1 LVAGPQVVDISVD
14 PLDQR
19 RRRRRAW
26 LRIGLPVAGVAL
38 MIVTI
43 VGIALYSY
51 RANRS
56 GALALS
62 NDLLATLEERV
73 TITLSHY
80 LDPAVRAM
88 RIARATV
95 PDGTNPARLP
105 LIDALAT
112 SLLRE
117 VTQID
122 DVGFGDSDG
131 NYVMVRRG
139 ANGGADV
146 KVVHNMPRPRRVT
159 WIHRDAAGAEIG
171 REDDPH
177 DDFDP
182 RTRPWYNGALGSNDV
197 SWTGVYV
204 FFTSHLPGITVSAS
218 RRDADGRAYVVELDL
233 ALKALSDFLSS
244 LEIGRSGRAVIIDK
258 AGRLIAAPAG
268 IEILRTSDGAM
279 TTARVDEVGDPVLEH
294 AYDRF
299 RTDGFAHHVI
309 EVDGRRY
316 IAAVTPLAAA
326 GREWALMMVVPEDDF
341 IGFVASNNRK
351 ALGMSLIVVA
361 LAAILASL
369 LVRQGLRADR
379 SARLL
384 LDRQHAIQRQ
394 STAFAALAADV
405 SVFDPR
411 SGEPPRGLTETLADI
426 CRARRVSLW
435 RLTAG
440 GQLLHCEDSFE
451 RDTGGHADGFE
462 LHRDELPQFFMHLLK
477 GDEIHVADASRD
489 RRTAELHRL
498 VMAPLGTRSLLSV
511 PVRRDGHVVGAVWLE
526 DAEGATGTID
536 FARAVANMVA
546 LRMGEAPAEPRE
558 QRARETSA
566 AALGGR
572 RDVDADLRLREIDPA
587 AVAVQV
593 YSGVSAMVLH
603 LTDPSAMAQRA
614 AESGRSLSD
623 EIVCSLQQFA
633 VAYDIPYLKLVGHEI
648 VAAAGLDPPAADGAA
663 RIADAAVALRQRC
676 LSLFEGCDR
685 PPEFRIGLDHGIA
698 IGSVVGSDPKVFN
711 LWGEAVRSA
720 DSMARTALPG
730 TIQTTEAAF
739 AQLRH
744 DFLFRPR
751 GRFFLP
757 HVGEAQT
764 FVLSG
769 RL

>member
-1 LVAGPQVVDISVD
+1 MIAGPHVVDISVD

-26 LRIGLPVAGVAL
+26 LRIGFPVAGVAL
-38 MIVTI
+38 MIATI
-43 VGIALYSY
+43 LAIALYSY

-73 TITLSHY
+73 TVTLSHY
-80 LDPAVRAM
+80 LDPAVRAV

-105 LIDALAT
+105 LIDALAS

-131 NYVMVRRG
+131 NYVMVRRS
-139 ANGGADV
+139 ANGGTDV

-159 WIHRDAAGAEIG
+159 WIHHDAAGEEIG

-182 RTRPWYNGALGSNDV
+182 RTRPWYSGALGKDDV
-197 SWTGVYV
+197 AWTNVYV

-218 RRDADGRAYVVELDL
+218 RRDADGRAHVVEIDI
-233 ALKALSDFLSS
+233 ALTALSDFLSS

-268 IEILRTSDGAM
+268 IEMLRKGDGA

-299 RTDGFAHHVI
+299 RTDGYAHHVI
-309 EVDGRRY
+309 EVDDRRY
-316 IAAVTPLAAA
+316 IAAVRPLTSA
-326 GREWALMMVVPEDDF
+326 GRDWALMMVVPEDDF
-341 IGFVASNNRK
+341 VGFVAGNNRK
-351 ALGMSLIVVA
+351 ALGMSLVVVA
-361 LAAILASL
+361 LAAVLASL

-384 LDRQHAIQRQ
+384 LDRQQAIHRQ
-394 STAFAALAADV
+394 STAFAALAADA
-405 SVFDPR
+405 SVFDPA
-411 SGEPPRGLTETLADI
+411 SGQPPRGLTETLADVG
-426 CRARRVSLW
+426 RARRVSLW

-462 LHRDELPQFFMHLLK
+462 LHRDELPQLFAHLLT
-477 GDEIHVADASRD
+477 GEELHVADAARD

-498 VMAPLGTRSLLSV
+498 IMAPLGTRILLSV
-511 PVRRDGHVVGAVWLE
+511 PVRRHERVVGVLWLE
-526 DAEGATGTID
+526 DAEGATGTTD
-536 FARAVANMVA
+536 FARAVANMLA
-546 LRMGEAPAEPRE
+546 LRMGEAPAGVGEKRVH
-558 QRARETSA
+558 ETPTGSR
-566 AALGGR
+566 GGR
-572 RDVDADLRLREIDPA
+572 RDFDADLRLREIDPA
-587 AVAVQV
+587 AIAAQV
-593 YSGVSAMVLH
+593 YGGVSAMVLH
-603 LTDPSAMAQRA
+603 LTDPSAMAQRTA
-614 AESGRSLSD
+614 AGEHSLTD
-623 EIVCSLQQFA
+623 EIVRALQQFA
-633 VAYDIPYLKLVGHEI
+633 LTYDIPYLKLVGHEI
-648 VAAAGLDPPAADGAA
+648 VAAAGFDAPEADGAA

-676 LSLFEGCDR
+676 LTLFEGCDR

-730 TIQTTEAAF
+730 TIQATEAAF

-757 HVGEAQT
+757 RIGEAQT